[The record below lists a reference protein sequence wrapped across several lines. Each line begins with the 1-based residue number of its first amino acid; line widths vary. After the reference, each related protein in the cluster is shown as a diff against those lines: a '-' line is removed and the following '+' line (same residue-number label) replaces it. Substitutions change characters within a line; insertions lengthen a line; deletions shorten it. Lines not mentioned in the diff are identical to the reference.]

1 MERTISKRLVEEV
14 MRIATLP
21 LDLEEDLI
29 PAEEPSYET
38 VDPESIESLM
48 EFTTAETLYET
59 HEFIESIKDLLDSLT
74 PREAKVLKLRF
85 GIGVDREYTLD
96 EVGKH
101 FDVTRER
108 IRQIE
113 AKALRKMRHPS
124 RSDRL
129 KAHLAPDQIRTSA
142 APEPF
147 PDIENFWGVDG
158 MLRYHDAV
166 EGWNIR
172 RLAAKMKI
180 EKLKV
185 ELKKGTLV

>member
-1 MERTISKRLVEEV
+1 

-29 PAEEPSYET
+29 PAEEPTYET
-38 VDPESIESLM
+38 VDPDSIECLM

-85 GIGVDREYTLD
+85 GIGVDREYTLE

-113 AKALRKMRHPS
+113 CKALRKMRHPS

-147 PDIENFWGVDG
+147 PDVENFWGVDG

-172 RLAAKMKI
+172 RLAAKMKL
-180 EKLKV
+180 EKLKI
-185 ELKKGTLV
+185 ELKQGTLI